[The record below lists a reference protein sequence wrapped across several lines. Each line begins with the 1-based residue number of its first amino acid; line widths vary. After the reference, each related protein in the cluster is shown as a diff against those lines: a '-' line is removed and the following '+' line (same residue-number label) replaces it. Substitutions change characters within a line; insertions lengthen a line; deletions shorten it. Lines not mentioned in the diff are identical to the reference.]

1 MFNKIP
7 NHLKNYLFPNIGT
20 LNKNYLYLQFT
31 SMKIVPAFYI
41 IVKNIINKKI
51 KKNTIVIESSSGN
64 FAYGLALICNYFKIK
79 LIIIGD
85 KGIDYD
91 LKNKLK
97 LLNTK
102 VLIVGNSSVKNI
114 QSLRLSVLKKQ
125 LRINKNSFW
134 TKQYDNPDN
143 IKSYKILKN
152 FLLKNIN
159 LKKIDILISA
169 VGSGGSSAG
178 FYELIKKFNPKIR
191 LIGVDSVNSTIF
203 GNSIGKRYLRGPGS
217 SIFPKNV
224 KYNYFSKVFWV
235 EDSDA
240 YTSGLNLFKNKGI
253 NSSPCVGAVHLVSDY
268 LNKTYPKKK
277 ILAIFPET
285 GERYIKTMYN
295 LEWLK
300 KNKLLVKKINKPIK
314 KKSIYEDVKRFS
326 YLNWNKRE
334 LKKK

>member
-1 MFNKIP
+1 MLRKIP
-7 NHLKNYLFPNIGT
+7 KHLKHYLFPNLGI
-20 LNKNYLYLQFT
+20 LNKNYLYMQFI

-41 IVKNIINKKI
+41 IIKNIINKKI

-64 FAYGLALICNYFKIK
+64 FAYGLALICNYFKVK

-85 KGIDYD
+85 KGIDRD

-102 VLIVGNSSVKNI
+102 VIIVGNSSVKNI
-114 QSLRLSVLKKQ
+114 QSLRLSELKKQ
-125 LRINKNSFW
+125 VRANKNSFW

-152 FLLKNIN
+152 FLIKNIN
-159 LKKIDILISA
+159 LKKIDFLVSA

-191 LIGVDSVNSTIF
+191 LIGVDSVNSVIF
-203 GNSIGKRYLRGPGS
+203 GNTVGKRYLRGPGS
-217 SIFPKNV
+217 SIYPKNV
-224 KYNYFSKVFWV
+224 KYKYFSKIFWV
-235 EDSDA
+235 EDADA

-253 NSSPCVGAVHLVSDY
+253 DSSPCIGAVHLVSKY
-268 LNKTYPKKK
+268 LNKTFPQKK

-295 LEWLK
+295 LNWLK
-300 KNKLLVKKINKPIK
+300 KKKLLVKKINKPIRK
-314 KKSIYEDVKRFS
+314 NSICNDVKKFS
-326 YLNWNKRE
+326 YLDWNNRE
-334 LKKK
+334 FYLK